1 MTRSLL
7 ALSLVLL
14 APACASN
21 SPAESPSQA
30 SAPAQD
36 KAAEA
41 EAPAAEPS
49 AEAKAPEAP
58 AEAKLSCAEPVTEL
72 TIIDP
77 EAGVPEVDAQWVASH
92 ACDNVVLVDVRNDD
106 EVAQGMIEGAKHIP
120 LPELEARLS
129 ELDPKAP
136 TVFVCRSGGRS
147 GRATKLAREK
157 GFERA
162 GSLQGG
168 MIHWGEEGLPATKP

>member
-1 MTRSLL
+1 MTRTLL
-7 ALSLVLL
+7 ALSLLAL

-21 SPAESPSQA
+21 PPAESPAQA
-30 SAPAQD
+30 STPAAD
-36 KAAEA
+36 GMPEA
-41 EAPAAEPS
+41 SARSLESEAPKDAA
-49 AEAKAPEAP
+49 A
-58 AEAKLSCAEPVTEL
+58 AKLSCAEPVTEL

-129 ELDPKAP
+129 ELDPTAP

-147 GRATKLAREK
+147 GRATKLARDK

-168 MIHWGEEGLPATKP
+168 MIHWGEEGLPSTKP